1 MCYFCDK
8 CDYSTLNRSDWNRH
22 LDSLKHLKKCMD
34 DSDVEDEEMKYE
46 CKLCKYRTKKLSD
59 IERHN
64 GTKKHLNTIL
74 MEQKMEKRITEMIQE
89 QLKQQMVNE
98 DKPIMNTTTNNNTMN
113 NSHNTNNTMI
123 NKNKFNLNIFL
134 NEECKD
140 AINMTDFINNITLTL
155 KDLEQTAQLGYTA
168 GITKIINDRVQ
179 EIGLHKRPYH
189 CTDKKRET
197 VYVKDANLWEK
208 EQDDKPKMKKMIK
221 KIIHKN
227 LEQLSE
233 WKSANPECTDLS
245 NRKGEQYLNM
255 MVEVNGG
262 NHVEEKE
269 VKILQNLTE
278 MATLMKPL

>member
-1 MCYFCDK
+1 
-8 CDYSTLNRSDWNRH
+8 
-22 LDSLKHLKKCMD
+22 MD
-34 DSDVEDEEMKYE
+34 GSDVDDEEMKYE

-233 WKSANPECTDLS
+233 WKSANPECIDLS

-262 NHVEEKE
+262 NRAEEKE

-278 MATLMKPL
+278 MASLAKPL